1 MDDQQ
6 RNRNRGTS
14 NDCNSSTF
22 NLVMGQSN
30 LYGNIK
36 PHDVDISH
44 IQNALAYKLSTTAN
58 GQKSKNA
65 FVMESNVDNSV
76 KLLTLKLIQNNA
88 YALKTSPCKSGYA
101 FNYRKEKHLMNLYSH
116 IIQNQQ
122 QFKTKHTIYEL
133 RKTP

>member
-1 MDDQQ
+1 MGNQQ
-6 RNRNRGTS
+6 RNRNHGTF

-44 IQNALAYKLSTTAN
+44 ILNVLAFKLSTTAN

-65 FVMESNVDNSV
+65 FAMVLNVDNSA
-76 KLLTLKLIQNNA
+76 KLLMRKLTLSNA
-88 YALKTSPCKSGYA
+88 YALKASPCKSGYA
-101 FNYRKEKHLMNLYSH
+101 FNYKKE
-116 IIQNQQ
+116 
-122 QFKTKHTIYEL
+122 HTS
-133 RKTP
+133 

>member
-6 RNRNRGTS
+6 RNRNRGTF

-22 NLVMGQSN
+22 NMVIGQSD

-44 IQNALAYKLSTTAN
+44 TRNALAYKLSMTVS

-65 FVMESNVDNSV
+65 FDMELNAVSSDKPPMLNYTVNNRVTCAPRKPARASRATRVM
-76 KLLTLKLIQNNA
+76 
-88 YALKTSPCKSGYA
+88 KTKRKKDTICKSIAISYT
-101 FNYRKEKHLMNLYSH
+101 MPS
-116 IIQNQQ
+116 I
-122 QFKTKHTIYEL
+122 
-133 RKTP
+133 